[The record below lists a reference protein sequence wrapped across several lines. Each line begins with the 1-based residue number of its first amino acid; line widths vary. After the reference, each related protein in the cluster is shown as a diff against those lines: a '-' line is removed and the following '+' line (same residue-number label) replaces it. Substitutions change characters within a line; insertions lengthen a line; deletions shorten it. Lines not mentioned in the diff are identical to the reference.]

1 MAKRKMLCPFSGG
14 LCKDCPLYRGR
25 HYYLCFNEKYRGCL
39 IRGEKAPPASRRN
52 SSSKLEIP
60 PEVRALNVLDPF
72 KFDLFDVVSGENKEE
87 A

>member
-1 MAKRKMLCPFSGG
+1 MAKAKMLCPFSGR

-39 IRGEKAPPASRRN
+39 IKGEKAPSASRRN

-60 PEVRALNVLDPF
+60 PAVRALNVLDPF

>member
-1 MAKRKMLCPFSGG
+1 MAKKRMLCPFSGR

-39 IRGEKAPPASRRN
+39 VKGEKAPPASGRN
-52 SSSKLEIP
+52 SNSKFEIP
-60 PEVRALNVLDPF
+60 PEVQALKALDPF
-72 KFDLFDVVSGENKEE
+72 KFDQFDVISKDNKKE

>member
-1 MAKRKMLCPFSGG
+1 MAKKRMLCPFSGM

-39 IRGEKAPPASRRN
+39 VKGEKAPPPSRQDSN
-52 SSSKLEIP
+52 SKFEIP
-60 PEVRALNVLDPF
+60 PEVQALDVLDPF
-72 KFDLFDVVSGENKEE
+72 KFDQFDVIPKENKKE

>member
-1 MAKRKMLCPFSGG
+1 MAKAKMLCPFSGM

-39 IRGEKAPPASRRN
+39 VKGEKAPPTSRRGSN
-52 SSSKLEIP
+52 SEFEIP
-60 PEVRALNVLDPF
+60 PEVQALNALDPF
-72 KFDLFDVVSGENKEE
+72 KFDQFDIFPEDDKKE